1 MALTPGSKVF
11 HRQLN
16 QSPPMAT
23 SGAGVYLID
32 DKGKR
37 YIDASGGAAVS
48 CLGHGHPKVIAAIV
62 EQAQTLAFAHT
73 AFFTSQPAEQL
84 AQHLIARAPQGIDQ
98 VYFLSGGSEAIES
111 ALKTARQYFV
121 EKGESGRTKFIAR
134 KQSYHGNTLGALSVS
149 SNVLRRQK
157 FLPLLTDTIH
167 IDPCY
172 AYRNQLQSESKQD
185 YALRA
190 ANALETAIVQAGPE
204 NIIGFVA
211 ETVGGATGGVLM
223 PEVGYW
229 ARIRQICDQYG
240 ILLILDEV
248 MCGMGRTGSL
258 FACQQEQLRPD
269 LIAIGK
275 GLGGGYQPIGAML
288 CSSSI
293 YQTLKQTSGALMG
306 GHTYMGHPIACAA
319 ALAVQ
324 QAIVDEE
331 LLDNVMKMGT
341 AFEAGLHETLAD
353 HPHVG
358 DIRGR
363 GLFWGIELV
372 KDKAS
377 KQPFP
382 AQLRLHS
389 RIKCL
394 AMEQGLICY
403 PGGGT
408 VDGLSGDHIM
418 LAPPFIINAQQL
430 EEIRHKLLITIN
442 LATSETQ
449 QTDAH

>member
-1 MALTPGSKVF
+1 MAPTPGSKVF

-16 QSPPMAT
+16 QTLPIAT
-23 SGAGVYLID
+23 AGAGVYLFD
-32 DKGKR
+32 DQGKR
-37 YIDASGGAAVS
+37 YLDASGGAAVS
-48 CLGHGHPKVIAAIV
+48 CLGHGHPKAIAAIV

-73 AFFTSQPAEQL
+73 AFFTSLPAEQL

-121 EKGESGRTKFIAR
+121 EKGEPCRTKFIAR

-157 FLPLLTDTIH
+157 FLPLLTDPIH

-172 AYRNQLQSESKQD
+172 AYRYQLESESSKD

-190 ANALETAIVQAGPE
+190 ANALEAAIIEAGAE

-223 PEVGYW
+223 PEPGYW
-229 ARIRQICDQYG
+229 GRIREICDHYG

-275 GLGGGYQPIGAML
+275 GLAGGYQPIGAML

-293 YQTLKQTSGALMG
+293 YQTLKETSGALMG

-324 QAIVDEE
+324 QAIVDEQ
-331 LLDNVMKMGT
+331 LLDNVVRMGG
-341 AFEAGLHETLAD
+341 AFETGLNETFAD

-382 AQLRLHS
+382 PQLKLHS
-389 RIKCL
+389 RIKHF

-408 VDGLSGDHIM
+408 ADGLSGDHIM

-430 EEIRHKLLITIN
+430 EEIRHKLLIAIN
-442 LATSETQ
+442 QAISETQ